1 MFRVNVERVAS
12 ETLDG
17 EVVILDQ
24 VEGTYFSLG
33 GAGADVWQ
41 MLLGG
46 ASTPAIVAAMCA
58 RFEGDAGAI
67 GDAVTQLVERLA
79 AEGLLDVVEG
89 DAAPASSSEPE
100 AARRPWVAP
109 RLDRFTDLQSLLLL
123 DPIHDVDESGWPHP
137 PSSAS

>member
-1 MFRVNVERVAS
+1 MYRVNAQRVAS

-79 AEGLLDVVEG
+79 AEGLLDLVEG
-89 DAAPASSSEPE
+89 GAAPASSSEPE
-100 AARRPWVAP
+100 ARRPWVAP
-109 RLDRFTDLQSLLLL
+109 SLERFTDLQSLLLL
-123 DPIHDVDESGWPHP
+123 DPIHDVDASGWPHP
-137 PSSAS
+137 PTSAS